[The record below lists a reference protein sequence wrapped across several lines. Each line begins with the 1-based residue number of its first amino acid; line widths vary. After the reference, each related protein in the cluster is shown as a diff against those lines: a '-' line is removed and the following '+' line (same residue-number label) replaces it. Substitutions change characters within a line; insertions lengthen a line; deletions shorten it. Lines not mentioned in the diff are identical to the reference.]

1 MNICCKAGLVV
12 LHSSSFCLSVKSLIS
27 LSSLFKLSFKI
38 AYRKLRTARPKEKE
52 MGKYY
57 FKACKINKKA
67 V

>member
-38 AYRKLRTARPKEKE
+38 ASDFEFYKMSSESEVNT
-52 MGKYY
+52 G
-57 FKACKINKKA
+57 
-67 V
+67 